1 MITGLL
7 CSFDFN
13 LPVLIMLNP
22 FCIALLLAVASVP
35 ASAQTIPTASPN
47 AVTQSQYCIL
57 VNTGAYYS
65 NSDVRLDY
73 GQNIKNAVVDPQ
85 LVQAD
90 AAVRKLGT
98 VVAALNYMSS
108 LGWECLGINTLTSRV
123 NQATGG
129 YADAQTGYL
138 LRRAK

>member
-1 MITGLL
+1 
-7 CSFDFN
+7 
-13 LPVLIMLNP
+13 MLKP
-22 FCIALLLAVASVP
+22 FYIALMLAMASVD
-35 ASAQTIPTASPN
+35 ASAQTTSTVSPTTA
-47 AVTQSQYCIL
+47 AQSQYCIL

-65 NSDVRLDY
+65 NADVRLDY

-85 LVQAD
+85 LVEAD
-90 AAVRKLGT
+90 VAVRKLGT

-108 LGWECLGINTLTSRV
+108 MGWECIGLNTLTSRM

-138 LRRAK
+138 LRRAR